1 MSESADEPKSVNI
14 DELILPGLLRHA
26 RTTYGIAMRRALA
39 DAGCDD
45 IPGNG
50 MYVLGAL
57 RIGAY
62 PVADIIR
69 DLRVSK
75 QAAGQLID
83 ALVLRGYLD
92 RQTDPDDR
100 RRITLTLTER
110 GRAAAEV
117 QTKAREEI
125 DAALLARVGDDC
137 VRQAKI
143 ALATLAWMGR
153 DADAEGGAD

>member
-1 MSESADEPKSVNI
+1 MSSDADARKTINL
-14 DELILPGLLRHA
+14 DEFIMPGLLRHA
-26 RTTYGIAMRRALA
+26 RNTYGAAMRKALA
-39 DAGCDD
+39 EAGCDD

-57 RIGAY
+57 RKGDY

-69 DLRVSK
+69 DLQVSK

-83 ALVLRGYLD
+83 ALVLRGYLE
-92 RQTDPDDR
+92 RGIDPEDR
-100 RRITLTLTER
+100 RRMTLTLTER

-117 QTKAREEI
+117 QTKAREQI

-153 DADAEGGAD
+153 DTSDEGGA